1 MTGPYGT
8 DTVDMVTIVQGE
20 IYAVFETGETL
31 LRAGDS
37 IVDRG
42 NRHTWSN
49 RTEHPVTMVAVMLPA
64 RC

>member
-1 MTGPYGT
+1 
-8 DTVDMVTIVQGE
+8 MVTIVQGE